1 MLRLDRVRCFSLIF
15 QFILSRRLSNGVSGS
30 DVLLFSEFVNIVP
43 ILFYSFIEF
52 ITLLYTFLVTSF
64 AGYKRKY
71 DLSDFIYLTTF
82 QMYYLFLHVQVLL
95 VIFEAFA

>member
-1 MLRLDRVRCFSLIF
+1 MLRLDGVRCFSLLF
-15 QFILSRRLSNGVSGS
+15 QFVLSRRLSNSVSGS
-30 DVLLFSEFVNIVP
+30 DVLLFSELMNIVP